1 MASSPA
7 SYGERLGVGAAVSP
21 RVGLEDGVGDGVTVA
36 VGVGVRV
43 GSTEGIADPLGG
55 TIATGTPDPRG
66 TEHAAMRITRAAPA
80 ADRVWNTAGV

>member
-7 SYGERLGVGAAVSP
+7 SYGERLGVGAAVAP
-21 RVGLEDGVGDGVTVA
+21 GVGLEDLVGDGVAVTV
-36 VGVGVRV
+36 GLGVRV
-43 GSTEGIADPLGG
+43 GSTEGITVPDGV
-55 TIATGTPDPRG
+55 TTATGTPDPGG